1 MALDYVIIGN
11 RLKKARINKHLTQE
25 KLAEKLDVSIT
36 CLSRIE
42 CGKYEI
48 SLKRLDEIC
57 GLLDVQISYILDGS
71 SSNSSNYLTADF
83 STLLKSCPTEKIK
96 LIYKV
101 AKTIVEN

>member
-1 MALDYVIIGN
+1 MALDYVIIGS
-11 RLKKARINKHLTQE
+11 RLKQARINKHLTQE
-25 KLAEKLDVSIT
+25 KLAEELDVSIT

-57 GLLDVQISYILDGS
+57 GILNVNLSYILDGS
-71 SSNSSNYLTADF
+71 SSNSSNYLTDDF
-83 STLLKSCPTEKIK
+83 ASLLKSCPSEKIK

-101 AKTIVEN
+101 TKTIVEN

>member
-11 RLKKARINKHLTQE
+11 RLKTARINKNLTQE
-25 KLAEKLDVSIT
+25 KLAEKLDVSIA

-57 GLLDVQISYILDGS
+57 GILDVKLSYILDGVS
-71 SSNSSNYLTADF
+71 QNSSNYLNNDF
-83 STLLKSCPTEKIK
+83 SSLLKSCPPEKIK
-96 LIYKV
+96 LIYKI
-101 AKTIVEN
+101 AKVIIDE

>member
-11 RLKKARINKHLTQE
+11 RLKKARINKNLTQE
-25 KLAEKLDVSIT
+25 NLAEKLDVSIT

-57 GLLDVQISYILDGS
+57 GLLDVKMSHVLDGS
-71 SSNSSNYLTADF
+71 SSTSSNYLSDDF
-83 STLLKSCPTEKIK
+83 AILLKSCPPEKIR
-96 LIYKV
+96 LIYKI
-101 AKTIVEN
+101 AKTIAQE